1 MKKTISLTLVS
12 AALAVCSHAAPF
24 MAIGDGAELFLTG
37 TLGIRADDNIFL
49 SRNAES
55 DVIFDINPGVD
66 ITFGKDAQMKG
77 ALTLSDNF
85 ANYSDHSEE
94 NTQLFQAD
102 FWTRYDDGK
111 LKLGFNV
118 GYHEL
123 NQNSVDARA
132 NGVLVRRDIFTAGGN
147 TEVEISQLSSIGGG
161 VAFTHENY
169 KRTGFTDSDTLLVPI
184 DFYWKYTPKVDV
196 SLGYRYRDTKID
208 RFGNDS
214 TDHFFNIGARG
225 EFSPKFT
232 GKVAVGY
239 TKRKIDGTDFT
250 GKSIGDKDLF
260 GIDSSFAYEIDPK
273 TNLQFG
279 ISNDFGT
286 SPQGQQQKNFTAN
299 GMVTTKISEE
309 WSVNAG
315 LSWRNIAYSRLSRT
329 TGPHEDDF
337 WEAQLGTAYIINA
350 NIRLVGGYTYRKYNA
365 DGAFASSE
373 FKNNVFSFA
382 ANFRY

>member
-1 MKKTISLTLVS
+1 MKKIISLTVVS
-12 AALAVCSHAAPF
+12 ASLAVSSFAAPF

-37 TLGIRADDNIFL
+37 TLGIRSDDNIFL

-85 ANYSDHSEE
+85 TNYSDNSDQ

-123 NQNSVDARA
+123 NQNTVDARA
-132 NGVLVRRDIFTAGGN
+132 NGILLRRDIFTAGGN
-147 TEVEISQLSSIGGG
+147 TEVEVSQLSSIGGG
-161 VAFTHENY
+161 VMFTHENY
-169 KRTGFTDSDTLLVPI
+169 KRPGFTDTDMLQVPI
-184 DFYWKYTPKVDV
+184 DFYWKWTPKTDI
-196 SLGYRYRDTKID
+196 SIGYRYRDTKVDNI
-208 RFGNDS
+208 GNDS

-232 GKVAVGY
+232 GKFAVGY
-239 TKRKIDGTDFT
+239 TKRKIDGTDFA
-250 GKSIGDKDLF
+250 GRSIGDKDLF
-260 GIDSSFAYEIDPK
+260 GVDSSFAYEIDPK

-279 ISNDFGT
+279 LSNDFGT
-286 SPQGQQQKNFTAN
+286 SPQGTQQKNFTIN
-299 GMVTTKISEE
+299 GMVTTKVSEE
-309 WSVNAG
+309 WTVNAG
-315 LSWRNIAYSRLSRT
+315 ASWRNIAYARSSRLV
-329 TGPHEDDF
+329 GPHEDDF
-337 WEAQLGTAYIINA
+337 WELQLGTAYIINA

-365 DGAFASSE
+365 DLAANE
-373 FKNNVFSFA
+373 FKNNVFSFS